1 MIPNEKLRVTLCGAG
16 RTGHLAAILFSLN
29 PAIDVTLYSS
39 RSETVTAY
47 KENDH
52 QLQAVMPDGQVI
64 KTHSVRM
71 TEAIDEACSKADIII
86 ITTPSHVRE
95 SLLQRMAPILPK
107 HKNIFVGAIPG
118 FAGFDWLAE
127 KTLGDAPNI
136 VIWGMKDVPHIAFD
150 LQPGKSVRMGGG
162 KSQLYVAVHGREK
175 PQYANLLLNYLK
187 QLYDS
192 PITLLTDYLEIT
204 LTPGNPIMH
213 SSVIYGLI
221 GPWGQWHNRPFE
233 SIPCWWNDCPELGAY
248 FLARCDRE
256 NQALCNKAE
265 IVLGINLSSVQPLQ
279 QEIVAAYAD
288 SIADP
293 RTLLSV
299 LRTNKAYQ
307 GIPLPLISTAQS
319 HGYIFDKQHRVF
331 QEDIAYGLAL
341 LVALGE
347 RLRVPTPYIREIY
360 DWCCGYM
367 GGNLP
372 HPQIPMDWPI
382 IRVK

>member
-1 MIPNEKLRVTLCGAG
+1 M
-16 RTGHLAAILFSLN
+16 
-29 PAIDVTLYSS
+29 
-39 RSETVTAY
+39 
-47 KENDH
+47 
-52 QLQAVMPDGQVI
+52 
-64 KTHSVRM
+64 
-71 TEAIDEACSKADIII
+71 
-86 ITTPSHVRE
+86 
-95 SLLQRMAPILPK
+95 
-107 HKNIFVGAIPG
+107 
-118 FAGFDWLAE
+118 
-127 KTLGDAPNI
+127 
-136 VIWGMKDVPHIAFD
+136 
-150 LQPGKSVRMGGG
+150 
-162 KSQLYVAVHGREK
+162 
-175 PQYANLLLNYLK
+175 
-187 QLYDS
+187 
-192 PITLLTDYLEIT
+192 
-204 LTPGNPIMH
+204 
-213 SSVIYGLI
+213 
-221 GPWGQWHNRPFE
+221 
-233 SIPCWWNDCPELGAY
+233 
-248 FLARCDRE
+248 
-256 NQALCNKAE
+256 
-265 IVLGINLSSVQPLQ
+265 QPLQ

-367 GGNLP
+367 GGSLP